1 LRVNEI
7 QSNGEMSSR
16 SERRSQL
23 RESEAAEASRPRR
36 RWILWVAAIALVGM
50 LGAVVV
56 SLLASGFF
64 AGSSDDYAG
73 SGSGDVV
80 FTINEGEIGDQI
92 ANNLVAA
99 GVIKTFDPF
108 YKLLLT
114 QSPEVVFIPGA
125 YDLHEKMSSSA
136 ALSALLDP
144 ANKVENKVVIPEGTV
159 LSVALTTIAEAL
171 QIPVAELQT
180 AAADVASFGVP
191 VEATTLEGF
200 IYPATYT
207 FNPGVT
213 AKEVLTTMVNES
225 LATLDSLGV
234 PVEERWHT
242 IVMAS
247 VIQRESGSPKNDYK
261 VARVFQNRI
270 DVGMT
275 LGSDVT
281 TCYGAGLIGKDCIY
295 ITQAQLD
302 DASNLYNTRL
312 LPGLPIGPISN
323 PDKTAMDAARNPADG
338 PWLFFVTV
346 NLQTGE
352 TVFSETV
359 EEHDAAAAQYEEW
372 LAAHP
377 EFTQ

>member
-1 LRVNEI
+1 MNEI
-7 QSNGEMSSR
+7 ESNGEMSSR
-16 SERRSQL
+16 SDRRSQL
-23 RESEAAEASRPRR
+23 RESESSDLGRRRR
-36 RWILWVAAIALVGM
+36 RWIVWTASIALVGM

-64 AGSSDDYAG
+64 GTASDDYTG
-73 SGSGDVV
+73 SGSGDVL
-80 FTINEGEIGDQI
+80 FTISDGQIGDQI
-92 ANNLVAA
+92 ANNLVTA
-99 GVIKTFDPF
+99 GVIKSFDPF
-108 YKLLLT
+108 YALLLK
-114 QSPEVVFIPGA
+114 QDPAAVFIPGVYA
-125 YDLHEKMSSSA
+125 LHEKMSSTV

-144 ANKVENKVVIPEGTV
+144 ANRVVNKVVIPEGTV
-159 LSVALTTIAEAL
+159 LTVALSTISESL
-171 QIPVAELQT
+171 NIPLADLQT
-180 AAADVASFGVP
+180 AAADVGSFGLP
-191 VEATTLEGF
+191 AEATTLEGF

-207 FNPGVT
+207 FSPGVS
-213 AKEVLTTMVNES
+213 ASEILTTMVNES

-234 PVEERWHT
+234 PIEDRWHT

-247 VIQRESGSPKNDYK
+247 IVQRESGSPDNDYK
-261 VARVFQNRI
+261 VSRVFQNRI
-270 DVGMT
+270 DSGMT

-281 TCYGAGLIGKDCIY
+281 TCYGAGLIGKECIY

-323 PDKTAMDAARNPADG
+323 PGKTAMDAARNPADG

-352 TVFSETV
+352 TIFSETV
-359 EEHDAAAAQYEEW
+359 QEHDAAAAQYEEW

-377 EFTQ
+377 EFK

>member
-1 LRVNEI
+1 MNEI
-7 QSNGEMSSR
+7 QSNREMSSR

-23 RESEAAEASRPRR
+23 RHSETLDSRRPRK
-36 RWILWVAAIALVGM
+36 RWIVWVAAIALAGM

-64 AGSSDDYAG
+64 AGLSDDYAG

-80 FTINEGEIGDQI
+80 FPISEGEIGDQI

-99 GVIKTFDPF
+99 GVIKSFDPF
-108 YKLLLT
+108 YALLLK
-114 QSPEVVFIPGA
+114 QDPAAVFIPGVYA
-125 YDLHEKMSSSA
+125 LHEKMSSTA
-136 ALSALLDP
+136 ALSVLLDP
-144 ANKVENKVVIPEGTV
+144 ANRVVNKVVIPEGTV
-159 LSVALTTIAEAL
+159 LTVALSTISTSL
-171 QIPVAELQT
+171 GIPSEELV
-180 AAADVASFGVP
+180 AAAANIASYGIP
-191 VEATTLEGF
+191 AEATTLEGF
-200 IYPATYT
+200 LFPDTYT
-207 FNPGVT
+207 FNPGIG
-213 AKEVLTTMVNES
+213 AREVLTTMVNQS
-225 LATLDSLGV
+225 LANLDALGV

-247 VIQRESGSPKNDYK
+247 VIQRESGSPDNDYK

-270 DVGMT
+270 DAGMP

-281 TCYGAGLIGKDCIY
+281 VCYGAGLIGKDCIY
-295 ITQAQLD
+295 LTWAQLD

-312 LPGLPIGPISN
+312 LTGLPVGPISN
-323 PDKTAMDAARNPADG
+323 PGKIAMDAARNPADG
-338 PWLFFVTV
+338 DWLYFVTV

-359 EEHDAAAAQYEEW
+359 EEHEAAAAQYEEW

-377 EFTQ
+377 EFK

>member
-1 LRVNEI
+1 MNDI
-7 QSNGEMSSR
+7 QSNGEMTSR
-16 SERRSQL
+16 SDRRSQL
-23 RESEAAEASRPRR
+23 RESEGNNRGSRRR
-36 RWILWVAAIALVGM
+36 RWIVWTAGIALIGM

-56 SLLASGFF
+56 SLFASGFF
-64 AGSSDDYAG
+64 GSTADDYTGA
-73 SGSGDVV
+73 GSGDVL
-80 FTINEGEIGDQI
+80 FTISQGEIGDQI
-92 ANNLVAA
+92 TNNLVTT
-99 GVIKTFDPF
+99 GVIKSFDPF
-108 YKLLLT
+108 YALLLK
-114 QSPEVVFIPGA
+114 QDPAVVFIPGVYA
-125 YDLHEKMSSSA
+125 LHAKMSSTA
-136 ALSALLDP
+136 ALSALTDP
-144 ANKVENKVVIPEGTV
+144 ANRVENKVVIPEGTV
-159 LSVALTTIAEAL
+159 LSVALSTISESL
-171 QIPVAELQT
+171 SIPLTDLQT
-180 AAADVASFGVP
+180 VAANVSSFGLP
-191 VEATTLEGF
+191 AEATTLEGF

-207 FNPGVT
+207 FSPGVS
-213 AKEVLTTMVNES
+213 ASDALTTMVNES

-234 PVEERWHT
+234 PVGERWHT

-247 VIQRESGSPKNDYK
+247 IVQRESGSPDNDYK

-270 DVGMT
+270 DAGMT

-323 PDKTAMDAARNPADG
+323 PGKTAMDAARNPADG

-359 EEHDAAAAQYEEW
+359 QEHDAAAAQYEEW
-372 LAAHP
+372 LTAHP
-377 EFTQ
+377 EFK